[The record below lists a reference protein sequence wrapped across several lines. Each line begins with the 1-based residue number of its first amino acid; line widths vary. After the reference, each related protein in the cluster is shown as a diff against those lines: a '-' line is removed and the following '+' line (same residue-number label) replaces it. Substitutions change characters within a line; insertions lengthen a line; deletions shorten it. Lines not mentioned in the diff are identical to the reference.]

1 MINKA
6 SHEATNNEN
15 YNTDR
20 ELVGGYDVI
29 DGKLVINPAE
39 AQVIRYYFSRTL
51 ELTNQYPSKPIDVVD
66 KMDLDEVK
74 DNTIKFVRTSDT
86 PYEKVVEVPEITLNG
101 ENFYGTDTIT
111 INKYKNGTL
120 IGQEMVKFRVKGIK
134 QSGASVTDLISK

>member
-29 DGKLVINPAE
+29 DGKRVINPAE

-66 KMDLDEVK
+66 KMVLDEVK
-74 DNTIKFVRTSDT
+74 DKW
-86 PYEKVVEVPEITLNG
+86 PE
-101 ENFYGTDTIT
+101 E
-111 INKYKNGTL
+111 YKSL
-120 IGQEMVKFRVKGIK
+120 IRKSEQNERLRAKRFTE
-134 QSGASVTDLISK
+134 SGGHLKIDTDLSDIVSRELWEEVQVKL